1 MKFAQWTSPVIQ
13 NELLQIIADLI
24 HERNTNDVRA
34 SWWYGIILHG
44 TSDNRTEQVSLGL
57 SFALNATKTEA
68 FIGFYS
74 TKSTEGEVLYELVKC
89 SELNL
94 DRKNIVGIAF
104 DAAADI
110 NSVHKGVSP
119 RMEECSRSASTSTF
133 TDSLVP
139 NLALQDTMTQ
149 IKPLRNTLGIVQV
162 LYNFLEASPKR
173 HALFS
178 DTGVQGEYPAKT
190 DAEVIEYDSMVMP
203 VGNRRVRIWTNGM
216 HYNSPAHAVFRRRSE
231 NLLWEQSLVDRH

>member
-57 SFALNATKTEA
+57 SFALNAAKTGA

-94 DRKNIVGIAF
+94 DRNIVGIAF
-104 DAAADI
+104 EGAANI